1 MGQANDEM
9 RTEYYETNSEEG
21 DTFLLDFEKFVSEQ
35 KVCLFG
41 RAMGLSMLIL
51 NISCNSKTRKKP
63 SKSNNVLG

>member
-1 MGQANDEM
+1 MEQTNDEM
-9 RTEYYETNSEEG
+9 RTEYYKTNSEEG

-51 NISCNSKTRKKP
+51 NILKTNKKNSQKQ
-63 SKSNNVLG
+63 